1 MKHTHNNLPFLL
13 CFDCTFGNKKVAKT
27 KTLRL
32 RHWDIKAAKRMESRA
47 VRNSPKS
54 HNSNQPAVEKEKSK
68 EG

>member
-1 MKHTHNNLPFLL
+1 
-13 CFDCTFGNKKVAKT
+13 VANG
-27 KTLRL
+27 L

-54 HNSNQPAVEKEKSK
+54 HNSNQAAVEKEKSK